1 MPTSEAAMLRIEDL
15 DVAYGD
21 LQVLW
26 GLSLEVEPGST
37 VALIG
42 PNGAGKTTTLMT
54 IAGLMR
60 PMKGEI
66 HFNGTRIDTA
76 PAHQIVNLGLSLVP
90 EWKGIFTS
98 LSVQRN
104 LELGAYP
111 PKAREQRDQTMAEV
125 LEIFPILEQRRHQLA
140 GTLSGGERQ
149 MLGIGRALMAR
160 PQLLILDE
168 PSLGLAPLVVER
180 IFEVLQ
186 RINAQGVSIFLVEQN
201 TRLALQMSVHAYVLE
216 NGRIVDQGPGESLLA
231 DDRVRETYLGV

>member
-1 MPTSEAAMLRIEDL
+1 MLRIEDL

-26 GLSLEVEPGST
+26 GLSLEVEPCST
-37 VALIG
+37 VAMIG

-60 PMKGEI
+60 PRKGEI

-98 LSVQRN
+98 LSVRRN

-111 PKAREQRDQTMAEV
+111 PKAREQREQTMAEV
-125 LEIFPILEQRRHQLA
+125 LEIFPILEQRQHQLA

-160 PQLLILDE
+160 PRLLILDE

-186 RINAQGVSIFLVEQN
+186 GINSQGVSIFLVEQN
-201 TRLALQMSVHAYVLE
+201 TQLALQMSDHAYVLE
-216 NGRIVDQGPGESLLA
+216 NGRIVDQGPGERLLA

>member
-1 MPTSEAAMLRIEDL
+1 MLRIEDL

-26 GLSLEVEPGST
+26 GLSLEVEPCST
-37 VALIG
+37 VAMIG

-60 PMKGEI
+60 PRKGEI
-66 HFNGTRIDTA
+66 HFDGTRIDTA

-98 LSVQRN
+98 LSVRRN

-111 PKAREQRDQTMAEV
+111 PKAREQREQTMAEV
-125 LEIFPILEQRRHQLA
+125 LEIFPILEQRQHQLA

-160 PQLLILDE
+160 PRLLILDE

-186 RINAQGVSIFLVEQN
+186 GINSQGVSIFLVEQN
-201 TRLALQMSVHAYVLE
+201 TQLALQMSDHAYVLE
-216 NGRIVDQGPGESLLA
+216 NGRIVDQGPGERLLA

>member
-1 MPTSEAAMLRIEDL
+1 MLRIEDL

-26 GLSLEVEPGST
+26 GLSLEVEQGST

-98 LSVQRN
+98 LSVRRN

-111 PKAREQRDQTMAEV
+111 PKAREQREQTMAEV
-125 LEIFPILEQRRHQLA
+125 LEIFPILEQRQHQLA

-160 PQLLILDE
+160 PRLLILDE

-186 RINAQGVSIFLVEQN
+186 RINSQGVSIFLVEQN
-201 TRLALQMSVHAYVLE
+201 TQLALQMSVHAYVLE
-216 NGRIVDQGPGESLLA
+216 NGRIVEQGPGESLLA